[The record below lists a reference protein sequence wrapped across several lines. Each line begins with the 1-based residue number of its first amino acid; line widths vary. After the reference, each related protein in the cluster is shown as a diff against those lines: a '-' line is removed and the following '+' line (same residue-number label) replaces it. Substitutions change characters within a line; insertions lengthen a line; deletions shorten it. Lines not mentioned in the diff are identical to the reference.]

1 MTIAGTDTAHHQK
14 LRKNLVAEVRRKG
27 ITDKRVLTAL
37 ETIPRHFFID
47 ASHQELAY
55 LDKPVPIGEG
65 QTISQPYTVAYQTQL
80 LQVSFTDRI
89 LEIGTGSAYQACVL
103 ALMGKEVFTI
113 ERQKKLFVKYQHS
126 PYLVRFDNLDFFYG
140 DGHDGLPAFAPFN
153 RILITAAAP
162 SVPSA
167 LVDQLKPGG
176 CLVLPLGSTRQS
188 QIMVRITKSIDGTIQ
203 EETFEKFRFVPMLK
217 GTNE

>member
-1 MTIAGTDTAHHQK
+1 MTITGTDTAHHQK
-14 LRKNLVAEVRRKG
+14 LRKNLVAEVRSKG
-27 ITDKRVLTAL
+27 ITDKRILTAL

-47 ASHQELAY
+47 ASHQESAY
-55 LDKPVPIGEG
+55 LDKAVPIGEG

-80 LQVSFTDRI
+80 LRISPSDKI

-103 ALMGKEVFTI
+103 ALMGKEVYTI

-126 PYLVRFDNLDFFYG
+126 AYLMRFDNLDFFYG
-140 DGHDGLPAFAPFN
+140 DGHYGLPAFAPFN
-153 RILITAAAP
+153 RILITAAAS

-176 CLVLPLGSTRQS
+176 CLVLPLGSTGQS

-217 GTNE
+217 GTHE